1 MKNILLLFIA
11 TIFLIS
17 CSEVEKTSLDE
28 LTTQKTS
35 ILNKIDSLNQE
46 LKTIESQ
53 ISKLDTLKKYHIV
66 TLLPVKNENFKHY
79 IEIQGVAQ
87 ADKNIEVRPELGG
100 TVKAIYVKEGQ
111 QVSAGQTL
119 IQLDD
124 ASIQNSIS
132 ELNTQLELAKTTFDR
147 QERLWNQKIGSEMQ
161 YLQAKAQKE
170 GLENSLTS
178 LKTQA
183 KKMKITAPFNG
194 IVDEIFPKI
203 GELTSPQTAT
213 VRLLN
218 LDNVYIEADI
228 TETYL
233 SVIKIGTQT
242 ILNFPS
248 INKEIESE
256 ISQIGNFINPDNRS
270 FKTRINISNKDHSI
284 KPNLLAD
291 LKIVD
296 FAANGIVIPSTL
308 VQKDQNGNTYVF
320 TLKTENG
327 ETTVAKNLISIEK
340 EYNNEV
346 FISKGLQENDSLI
359 NKGARIVKEGDIVK
373 VSDKF
378 NL

>member
-53 ISKLDTLKKYHIV
+53 LSKLDTLKKYHIV

-124 ASIQNSIS
+124 TSIQNSIS

-170 GLENSLTS
+170 GLENNLTS

-296 FAANGIVIPSTL
+296 FVADGIVIPSTL

-320 TLKTENG
+320 TLKTKNS
-327 ETTVAKNLISIEK
+327 ETTVAKNLITIEK

-373 VSDKF
+373 VSDKL

>member
-35 ILNKIDSLNQE
+35 ILKKIDSLNQE

-53 ISKLDTLKKYHIV
+53 LSKLDTLKKYHIV

-111 QVSAGQTL
+111 QVSTGQTL

-170 GLENSLTS
+170 GLENNLTS

-296 FAANGIVIPSTL
+296 FVADGIVIPSTL

-320 TLKTENG
+320 TLKTKNS
-327 ETTVAKNLISIEK
+327 ETTVAKNLITIEK